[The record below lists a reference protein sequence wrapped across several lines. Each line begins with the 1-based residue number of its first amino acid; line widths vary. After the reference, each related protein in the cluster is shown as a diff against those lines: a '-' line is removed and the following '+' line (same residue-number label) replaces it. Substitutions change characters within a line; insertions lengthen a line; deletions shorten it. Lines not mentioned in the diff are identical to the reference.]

1 MSNIILKTEEV
12 KAILAETLK
21 DALGQKDYSNPTRK
35 FVEGVI
41 NEQKEEIESVVRKAL
56 QEVLS
61 DPEFKDIVRQE
72 FKHKVAKM
80 LVSDLT
86 GSVEKAVNS
95 FRQNPTLRADMVKA
109 IEALVSDS
117 PAPQAEKTIEE
128 EAQSLLGE
136 DWEDFKEYINGL
148 DVWDMSD
155 VNRYMNR

>member
-1 MSNIILKTEEV
+1 MSDILINTDEV
-12 KAILAETLK
+12 KQILAESLK
-21 DALGQKDYSNPTRK
+21 DALSAEGYRNPTQK

-41 NEQKEEIESVVRKAL
+41 NEHKAEIESVVRKAL

-80 LVSDLT
+80 LVADLT

-109 IEALVSDS
+109 IEALVDGQD
-117 PAPQAEKTIEE
+117 AA
-128 EAQSLLGE
+128 
-136 DWEDFKEYINGL
+136 
-148 DVWDMSD
+148 
-155 VNRYMNR
+155 